1 MVSGLQKK
9 NSEIKTDPCGRQMAG
24 VLGAAERGGGDG
36 GTPSDV
42 CVCVFVYVCVC
53 MCVCLCLCAR
63 VFVCCVWCVNLCNPQ
78 RRQMA
83 GDFGAAERGGRDGGA
98 PPETLTSSV
107 DSVILGRGYMYIYI
121 YIYIYVYIYIYI
133 YIYM

>member
-42 CVCVFVYVCVC
+42 CVFV
-53 MCVCLCLCAR
+53 CLCAR
-63 VFVCCVWCVNLCNPQ
+63 VFVRCVWCVNLCNPQ
-78 RRQMA
+78 HRQMA
-83 GDFGAAERGGRDGGA
+83 GVLGAAERGGGDGGA
-98 PPETLTSSV
+98 PRARHRGRRRKLRPHVMTL
-107 DSVILGRGYMYIYI
+107 
-121 YIYIYVYIYIYI
+121 
-133 YIYM
+133 